1 MSQNG
6 QRHLKDLAEIFKV
19 RLTIL
24 EHFALGLRTK
34 LQCRIQSYFEA
45 GILVWDP
52 KLRPPNFQKCKN

>member
-52 KLRPPNFQKCKN
+52 KLSKV